1 MKSLPLFPP
10 SAWKADTGGWWHT
23 CKSEALTPN
32 QSIRIQGEI
41 HLRLQEAL
49 HFSFHFKS
57 LSIWPNQFVQVTS
70 ELDPSAPSLSMTL
83 SRQLLLEF
91 PLQKS
96 KTVLYRVEARRVSRE
111 QEGLQFLLLQ
121 ESLVHIGRMHCGF
134 IRHNHQVYFL
144 CPQVSTYLPVH
155 RKCGSHP
162 APADKF
168 PRAGG

>member
-1 MKSLPLFPP
+1 
-10 SAWKADTGGWWHT
+10 
-23 CKSEALTPN
+23 
-32 QSIRIQGEI
+32 
-41 HLRLQEAL
+41 
-49 HFSFHFKS
+49 
-57 LSIWPNQFVQVTS
+57 
-70 ELDPSAPSLSMTL
+70 MTL

-111 QEGLQFLLLQ
+111 QESSSSGKLGSYRKNALW
-121 ESLVHIGRMHCGF
+121 I
-134 IRHNHQVYFL
+134 HQAQSSGYFL